1 MNNSIMK
8 INSLIMNNALLNF
21 NGYIALYKK
30 GETKLLYILKDIN
43 ETIYKSLLDT
53 IALETDNNDKL
64 EILSYIQIF
73 KVNIKEID
81 IFHLNAINKI
91 YDYEYRKRYIEN
103 ETYHITNKANEII
116 KHNPSIE

>member
-1 MNNSIMK
+1 MK

-91 YDYEYRKRYIEN
+91 YDYEY
-103 ETYHITNKANEII
+103 I